1 MKFIELN
8 QHFYNID
15 HIVSIK
21 KKQSHPCNNFYY
33 GRIVVKFYLILGKSP
48 LIIEYDEL
56 SPSAKQ
62 FVDKV
67 LRSNELEDDVDS
79 KYKNLETKCDEILE
93 AIKYLPVVSG
103 DYNNAKTHFETQQF

>member
-1 MKFIELN
+1 MKFIELEKRY
-8 QHFYNID
+8 YNIR
-15 HIVSIK
+15 HIASIDLEYEYK
-21 KKQSHPCNNFYY
+21 YDYY
-33 GRIVVKFYLILGKSP
+33 VHFIFTTDKFP
-48 LIIEYDEL
+48 LNIKYDEL

-67 LRSNELEDDVDS
+67 KRINELEDDVDS

-103 DYNNAKTHFETQQF
+103 DYNNAKTHFETQQV

>member
-8 QHFYNID
+8 KCYYNIR
-15 HIVSIK
+15 HIVSIDPHYK
-21 KKQSHPCNNFYY
+21 YMYDYY
-33 GRIVVKFYLILGKSP
+33 VHFVFTKDNYFSLNIK
-48 LIIEYDEL
+48 YDDL

-67 LRSNELEDDVDS
+67 TRNNELEDDVDS